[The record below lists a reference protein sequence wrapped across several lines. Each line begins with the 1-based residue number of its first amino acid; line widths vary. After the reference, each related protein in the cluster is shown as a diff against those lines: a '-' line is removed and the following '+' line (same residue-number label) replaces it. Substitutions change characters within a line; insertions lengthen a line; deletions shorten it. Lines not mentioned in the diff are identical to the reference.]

1 MKSRLFIG
9 SSRESITI
17 AYAAQQNLHHTA
29 EVTVWDQGVF
39 PLSVTALEPLLKV
52 LETCDF
58 GMFVFSPDDIITI
71 RGETNPAV
79 RDNII
84 FELGLFVGALG
95 RERCFI
101 LVPDGTHDLRI
112 PTDLIGMTPAT
123 FETERSD
130 GSVQAAT
137 APACHTIRNAI
148 ERIGLKP
155 GRIEVP
161 KQGLKSQEAS
171 DEEESQPESSAAA
184 RRKSAQDDQSG
195 ALEWLDAMVK
205 NDYARTA
212 ELLTKQL
219 VATDDKE
226 ERAVLESWLGRTK
239 YYINPKEGTQYLNN
253 LTEQY
258 PKNEHPCVHLVHVHL
273 VYAHLG
279 RDLYPDALETAE
291 RGLRNVDNKPALV
304 QAKVRCLSEMGREE
318 EVEKTLRQAIVEMP
332 DTPDLYLTLAEHCA
346 DKGHDDEARTILEQ
360 AEQQLPDNETI
371 LAKFAGQLEKF
382 TDKKLALIPYS
393 RLIELKSKDP
403 EYRTLRANIFLELD
417 LNDLAMRDYKKA
429 NELAGSQQGWILA
442 NIGNLLKNRGF
453 YRDGIE
459 YLTRA
464 IEQESE
470 SEYAHERLAAAIKL
484 RDDEEKKL
492 QEIQKEERRELVEFK
507 LKEAGNKPATG
518 EQRGEGTA

>member
-9 SSRESITI
+9 SSRESINI

-39 PLSVTALEPLLKV
+39 QLSVTALESLLKV

-58 GMFVFSPDDIITI
+58 GMFVFSPDDIVTI
-71 RGETNPAV
+71 RGEKNSAV
-79 RDNII
+79 RDNVI

-123 FETERSD
+123 FETNRSD
-130 GSVQAAT
+130 GSIQAAT
-137 APACHTIRNAI
+137 APACHTIRTAI
-148 ERIGLKP
+148 ERIGLRS
-155 GRIEVP
+155 GHIEAP
-161 KQGLKSQEAS
+161 KQGPKSQDAS
-171 DEEESQPESSAAA
+171 DEEESQPEPSAAA
-184 RRKSAQDDQSG
+184 RKKSAQDDQPG

-205 NDYARTA
+205 DDYARAA

-219 VATDDKE
+219 VATDDEE
-226 ERAVLESWLGRTK
+226 ERAMLESWLGRTK
-239 YYINPKEGTQYLNN
+239 YSINPKEGTQYLSN
-253 LTEQY
+253 LTEKY
-258 PKNEHPCVHLVHVHL
+258 PKSEHPYVHL

-279 RDLYPDALETAE
+279 RDLFSDALEAAE
-291 RGLRNVDNKPALV
+291 RGLQNVGHKPALV

-318 EVEKTLRQAIVEMP
+318 EVERTLRQAIIEMP
-332 DTPDLYLTLAEHCA
+332 DTPDLYLTLAEHYA
-346 DKGHDDEARTILEQ
+346 DTGHDDEARSILEQ
-360 AEQQLPDNETI
+360 AEQQLPDNESI
-371 LAKFAGQLEKF
+371 LARYARQLEKLP
-382 TDKKLALIPYS
+382 DKKLALIPYA
-393 RLIELKSKDP
+393 RLMRLKPADP
-403 EYRTLRANIFLELD
+403 TYRTLRANIFLELD

-429 NELAGSQQGWILA
+429 NELAGSQQGWILG

-464 IEQESE
+464 IEQEPE
-470 SEYAHERLAAAIKL
+470 SEYAHERLAVAIKL

-492 QEIQKEERRELVEFK
+492 QEILKEARKELVAFK
-507 LKEAGNKPATG
+507 LKAVEIQAAAG
-518 EQRGEGTA
+518 EHRGEGTA